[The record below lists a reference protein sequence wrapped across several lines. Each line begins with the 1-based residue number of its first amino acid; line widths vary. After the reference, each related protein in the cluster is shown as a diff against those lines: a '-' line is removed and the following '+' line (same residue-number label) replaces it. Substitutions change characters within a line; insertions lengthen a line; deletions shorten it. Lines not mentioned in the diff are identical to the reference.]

1 MKALTPEILLRA
13 YAAGIFPMSEGRDDP
28 DLFWVDPENRGIIPL
43 EGFHVAR
50 RLQRRVRSNPFKIRC
65 NTSFAQVM
73 EQCAKAAEGRESTW
87 INRTVIDLYTTLQTM
102 GHAHSVECWKG
113 DSLVGGLYG
122 ITLGGV
128 FFGESM
134 FSRAT
139 DASKVALVHLVARL
153 RQGGF
158 TLFDV
163 QFVTEHLKQF
173 GTVEI
178 SRHNYHVLLGE
189 ALEVNTQ
196 FPTEL
201 MVPVESAWK

>member
-1 MKALTPEILLRA
+1 
-13 YAAGIFPMSEGRDDP
+13 
-28 DLFWVDPENRGIIPL
+28 
-43 EGFHVAR
+43 
-50 RLQRRVRSNPFKIRC
+50 
-65 NTSFAQVM
+65 M

-87 INRTVIDLYTTLQTM
+87 INRTVIDLYTTLHTM

-158 TLFDV
+158 ALFDV

>member
-1 MKALTPEILLRA
+1 
-13 YAAGIFPMSEGRDDP
+13 
-28 DLFWVDPENRGIIPL
+28 
-43 EGFHVAR
+43 
-50 RLQRRVRSNPFKIRC
+50 
-65 NTSFAQVM
+65 
-73 EQCAKAAEGRESTW
+73 
-87 INRTVIDLYTTLQTM
+87 
-102 GHAHSVECWKG
+102 
-113 DSLVGGLYG
+113 
-122 ITLGGV
+122 
-128 FFGESM
+128 M
-134 FSRAT
+134 FSRTT

>member
-73 EQCAKAAEGRESTW
+73 EQCAEATEGRESTW
-87 INRTVIDLYTTLQTM
+87 INRTVIDLYTTLHTM

-158 TLFDV
+158 ALFDV